1 MRETLC
7 FSQHSD
13 ARERW
18 AYHGDMPHESRLQ
31 TSLRTLL
38 ATRRTAALAVQPL
51 TTPAEAAAL
60 PNPWLSMVPWAWCTE
75 FSCFVIHVSGLASHT
90 RAMEQHPAIS
100 LLVTAAEEPGQSV
113 HALERASIQ
122 GVAST
127 PPRDSV
133 LWQGMR
139 AAYLQR
145 FPEAEPMTMLGDFR
159 FVCITPSLA
168 RHVAGFGAARDVS
181 AHELIEVLNPA

>member
-1 MRETLC
+1 
-7 FSQHSD
+7 
-13 ARERW
+13 
-18 AYHGDMPHESRLQ
+18 MPNESRLQ
-31 TSLRTLL
+31 ASLRTLL
-38 ATRRTAALAVQPL
+38 TARRTAALAVQPPA
-51 TTPAEAAAL
+51 TPTETAAL
-60 PNPWLSMVPWAWCTE
+60 PAPWLSMVPWAWCEE

-90 RAMEQHPAIS
+90 QAMAQHPAVG
-100 LLVTAAEEPGQSV
+100 LLVTAAEKPGQGV

-127 PPRDSV
+127 PPADSA
-133 LWQGMR
+133 LWQGAR

-159 FVCITPSLA
+159 FVCITPALA

-181 AHELIEVLNPA
+181 AHELIEALNAPQPDSD

>member
-1 MRETLC
+1 MPPSPAGTILR
-7 FSQHSD
+7 
-13 ARERW
+13 
-18 AYHGDMPHESRLQ
+18 MPHESRLQ

-38 ATRRTAALAVQPL
+38 AARRWAALAVQPL
-51 TTPAEAAAL
+51 DDFSDAAAL
-60 PNPWLSMVPWAWCTE
+60 PAPSLSMVPWAWCAQ

-90 RAMEQHPAIS
+90 QAMQQHPAVG
-100 LLVTAAEEPGQSV
+100 LLVTAAEEPGQGV

-122 GVAST
+122 GVACT

-133 LWQGMR
+133 LWQGAR

-145 FPEAEPMTMLGDFR
+145 FPEAEPMTQLGDFR
-159 FVCITPSLA
+159 FVCITPALA

-181 AHELIEVLNPA
+181 AHDLIEVLGTA

>member
-1 MRETLC
+1 
-7 FSQHSD
+7 
-13 ARERW
+13 
-18 AYHGDMPHESRLQ
+18 MPHEPRLQ

-38 ATRRTAALAVQPL
+38 TDRRTAALAVQPS
-51 TTPAEAAAL
+51 AAADSGDAAAL
-60 PNPWLSMVPWAWCTE
+60 PAPWLSMVPWAWCAE

-90 RAMEQHPAIS
+90 RAMEQHPAVG
-100 LLVTAAEEPGQSV
+100 LLVTAAEEPGQGV

-127 PPRDSV
+127 PPADSV
-133 LWQGMR
+133 LWQGAR

-159 FVCITPSLA
+159 FVCITPTLA

-181 AHELIEVLNPA
+181 AHELIEALNAPAA